1 MILNITRDS
10 RDQNTPESTAREKKK
25 GGGDTLFLNEYFVQ
39 EESGKSLEDELTSLE
54 GMKVSV
60 PFSTEYSG
68 TSYHNA
74 VIFAVV
80 STEYEVQPNIIII
93 AFLRRR
99 YFVAFLRQDKIFSI
113 LVLDYFHL

>member
-1 MILNITRDS
+1 M
-10 RDQNTPESTAREKKK
+10 
-25 GGGDTLFLNEYFVQ
+25 
-39 EESGKSLEDELTSLE
+39 EDELTSLE

-60 PFSTEYSG
+60 PYSTDYSG

-80 STEYEVQPNIIII
+80 STEYEVQPIITIII

-113 LVLDYFHL
+113 LVFRLFPFVKIFIEILSIQQNVNIIIVREEMRCFFLC

>member
-1 MILNITRDS
+1 M
-10 RDQNTPESTAREKKK
+10 
-25 GGGDTLFLNEYFVQ
+25 
-39 EESGKSLEDELTSLE
+39 EDELTSLE

-60 PFSTEYSG
+60 PYSTEYSG

-80 STEYEVQPNIIII
+80 STEYEVQPIISII

-113 LVLDYFHL
+113 LVLDCFRNNAYSTKCKYHHCKGGNEMFFFMLR

>member
-1 MILNITRDS
+1 M
-10 RDQNTPESTAREKKK
+10 
-25 GGGDTLFLNEYFVQ
+25 
-39 EESGKSLEDELTSLE
+39 EDELTSLE

-60 PFSTEYSG
+60 PYSTEYSG

-80 STEYEVQPNIIII
+80 STEYEVQPIFIII

-99 YFVAFLRQDKIFSI
+99 YYDRIFETGQNIQYFCIKLFPFVKIFI
-113 LVLDYFHL
+113 EITPIQQNVNIIIVMMEMRC